1 MSYDAVL
8 FFDGPGFCAD
18 VFFSR
23 NISLRILLLVLL
35 AFESY
40 GTFIFYFR
48 VAIWDARKACRAYYS
63 VALWLC
69 AGALGEHLSPRFAR
83 RAARNLHPHVHFS
96 HTESAALLARV
107 NARTNHDFFFCRQ
120 IGKFVIIRLWIW
132 IFFRFFLQIKST
144 KSETRR

>member
-107 NARTNHDFFFCRQ
+107 NARTNHDFFFVD
-120 IGKFVIIRLWIW
+120 KLVN
-132 IFFRFFLQIKST
+132 S
-144 KSETRR
+144 

>member
-107 NARTNHDFFFCRQ
+107 NARTNHDFFF
-120 IGKFVIIRLWIW
+120 L
-132 IFFRFFLQIKST
+132 ST
-144 KSETRR
+144 NW

>member
-96 HTESAALLARV
+96 HTESAALLARM
-107 NARTNHDFFFCRQ
+107 NARTNHDFFFVD
-120 IGKFVIIRLWIW
+120 KLVN
-132 IFFRFFLQIKST
+132 S
-144 KSETRR
+144 